1 VRTQSSAGQ
10 NAGLPSADLELVN
23 YGAGYGWF
31 RRELDAAIRDAD
43 DVDQVLT
50 QLLNRGRRQPEPRY
64 VITDEGRRA
73 LDEAA
78 RERAMQAL
86 FGRPWPT
93 LAEEPA

>member
-1 VRTQSSAGQ
+1 MRTQSSAGR

-50 QLLNRGRRQPEPRY
+50 QLLNRGRRQPESRY
-64 VITDEGRRA
+64 VITDAGRRA

-86 FGRPWPT
+86 FGHPWPT
-93 LAEEPA
+93 LAEVPA